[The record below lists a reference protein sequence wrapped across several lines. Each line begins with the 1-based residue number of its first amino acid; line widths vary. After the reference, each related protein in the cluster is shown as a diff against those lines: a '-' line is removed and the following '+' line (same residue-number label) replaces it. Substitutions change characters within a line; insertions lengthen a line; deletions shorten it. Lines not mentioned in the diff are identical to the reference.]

1 MCLERMWQNQ
11 LESYFLAK
19 NCFETLRLI
28 GPHLDDPPEAAAMT
42 ISSSSSYKVLK
53 PMMRWRIRPKIMT
66 STAMMERSSRW
77 AKRAA
82 GRKTRTASRL
92 SAGFPKLQFWFQ
104 RSGTWKRCS
113 SKLIHGMMK
122 NANVYRKEGWETGK
136 YRTYRNVSECI
147 GQKMELY
154 MYNSKKLIYTCIT
167 RKKWNCTCITRKK
180 WSYTFLYIPIHFIVL
195 VGFGAKVFESP

>member
-1 MCLERMWQNQ
+1 MFCNYFLFTFYKNIVFELITNLANLYNFFACSKLSHLCFSVIFDYFGNRMCLDRMWKISWKVISWQRIA
-11 LESYFLAK
+11 LKHCGSLDHILMIL
-19 NCFETLRLI
+19 LRLRLW
-28 GPHLDDPPEAAAMT
+28 PYLALRLT
-42 ISSSSSYKVLK
+42 KSWSQWWV
-53 PMMRWRIRPKIMT
+53 WRIRPKIMT

-104 RSGTWKRCS
+104 RNGTWKKCS

-136 YRTYRNVSECI
+136 YRMYRNVS
-147 GQKMELY
+147 
-154 MYNSKKLIYTCIT
+154 
-167 RKKWNCTCITRKK
+167 
-180 WSYTFLYIPIHFIVL
+180 
-195 VGFGAKVFESP
+195 

>member
-1 MCLERMWQNQ
+1 MRLECIYQNQ

-42 ISSSSSYKVLK
+42 ISSSSSYEVLK
-53 PMMRWRIRPKIMT
+53 PMMSFRIRPKIMT
-66 STAMMERSSRW
+66 STAMIERSSRW

-104 RSGTWKRCS
+104 RNCTWK
-113 SKLIHGMMK
+113 K
-122 NANVYRKEGWETGK
+122 NAVQNSSMEWWKMQTFTERKVEKQENIECIEM
-136 YRTYRNVSECI
+136 YRNVSD
-147 GQKMELY
+147 
-154 MYNSKKLIYTCIT
+154 KK
-167 RKKWNCTCITRKK
+167 NGV
-180 WSYTFLYIPIHFIVL
+180 IHI
-195 VGFGAKVFESP
+195 

>member
-11 LESYFLAK
+11 LESHFLAK

-28 GPHLDDPPEAAAMT
+28 GRHLDDPPEAAAMT
-42 ISSSSSYKVLK
+42 ISIALRLTKSWSQLWV
-53 PMMRWRIRPKIMT
+53 WRIRPKIMT

-104 RSGTWKRCS
+104 RSGTWK
-113 SKLIHGMMK
+113 K
-122 NANVYRKEGWETGK
+122 NAVQNSSMEWWKMQTFTGRKVEKQENIECIEM
-136 YRTYRNVSECI
+136 YRNVSD
-147 GQKMELY
+147 
-154 MYNSKKLIYTCIT
+154 KKDGV
-167 RKKWNCTCITRKK
+167 
-180 WSYTFLYIPIHFIVL
+180 IHV
-195 VGFGAKVFESP
+195 